1 MFFDS
6 HAHYNDE
13 RFEKDRESLLNSL
26 YREHQVIRIM
36 NVGYDLESSRQ
47 AVMIARKYPFVY
59 ASVGIHPHDA
69 EDIKE
74 GDYACIEELAG
85 EEKVK
90 AIGETGLDYHYD
102 NSPRQEQRRAFDAHL
117 RIAEKLHMPVIIHER
132 EATGDALDILKTYHG
147 NGVFHC
153 FSGSVETARIVLKMG
168 LYISFAGPVT
178 FKNARKLQEVAAFV
192 PEDRFLIE
200 TDCPYLT
207 PEPFRGRRN
216 DSSYVHL
223 VAEKIAQIKGISKE
237 EAAALSMENAKRLFQ
252 ID

>member
-13 RFEKDRESLLNSL
+13 RFEKDRDSLLNSL
-26 YREHQVIRIM
+26 YREHQVTRIM

>member
-13 RFEKDRESLLNSL
+13 RFEKDRDSLLNSL
-26 YREHQVIRIM
+26 YREHQVTRIM

-178 FKNARKLQEVAAFV
+178 FKNARKLQKVAAFV

-237 EAAALSMENAKRLFQ
+237 AAAALSMENAKRLFQ